1 MARAARICGFFG
13 ARMLAALR
21 GGGIPP
27 LRKEGGG
34 DVPAESG
41 EAAFQLDEK
50 DGGVQDRSRPKK
62 FVNGPWPFFAQGGK
76 PAPIGGSHP
85 PGRFPKQFGAGLPN
99 LNESSQVKSL
109 VFLVLT

>member
-1 MARAARICGFFG
+1 MARAARICVFFG

-27 LRKEGGG
+27 LRKEGGD

-50 DGGVQDRSRPKK
+50 DGGVQDRPRPKS
-62 FVNGPWPFFAQGGK
+62 FFMAVSVILRTGRK
-76 PAPIGGSHP
+76 ADSH
-85 PGRFPKQFGAGLPN
+85 REESRLP
-99 LNESSQVKSL
+99 
-109 VFLVLT
+109 

>member
-1 MARAARICGFFG
+1 MARAARIRVFFG
-13 ARMLAALR
+13 AGMLAALR

-50 DGGVQDRSRPKK
+50 DGGVQEAQDPKICSWQ
-62 FVNGPWPFFAQGGK
+62 FLSFFAQGGK

-85 PGRFPKQFGAGLPN
+85 SGSFRSN
-99 LNESSQVKSL
+99 LAL
-109 VFLVLT
+109 GCPI